1 MQHSGRITV
10 IGAGFM
16 GTVIAT
22 LYARH
27 GYKVALHDTATQMLE
42 SYRERAVP
50 IAESLAEHELGTMIA
65 CLFEQSEFQTWSIL
79 PLPAKSDTTCPW

>member
-27 GYKVALHDTATQMLE
+27 GYKVALHDTATQMLDF
-42 SYRERAVP
+42 
-50 IAESLAEHELGTMIA
+50 IAIGRSRSPSRWQTLII
-65 CLFEQSEFQTWSIL
+65 QSTASS
-79 PLPAKSDTTCPW
+79 PA